1 MIRNRFKNALR
12 KAAIK
17 ALGMEEQAKDR
28 REQVHRDVKFDPK
41 FMPKVVD
48 GSGDTPGPNHRTM
61 MGRTWLSAQ
70 IAGGVPPLVIDIR
83 PPQEWTAGHIKGAL
97 LLPGRQILD
106 RTELLPDTSKR
117 VTIVDA
123 AGGSLSSDISTALQE
138 KGWGLARY
146 LSGGWAEWVE
156 YGEPEEQ
163 PAAIE
168 GTPFRLGSPVALA
181 DGRQGQVQSI
191 QKKGRGFSFDVLL
204 DYDQDEVAK
213 AIPGSK
219 LKA

>member
-1 MIRNRFKNALR
+1 
-12 KAAIK
+12 
-17 ALGMEEQAKDR
+17 MEEQAKDR

>member
-168 GTPFRLGSPVALA
+168 GTPFRLGSPVALG